1 MTDWTCAQ
9 SQVLC
14 LFVHNPSRLLNILH
28 LTTDHPDQ
36 SPYVDEPTFGGQQH
50 TMLLQLPA
58 ELILGILSFLDPTSF
73 YQCLL
78 VCKTLV
84 SHVRGSKKLLKQQI
98 ASVPGSHGYAF
109 KKFLRIASASE
120 LLTVFAQR
128 SKSHLLHGRA
138 DVTQFKLASPKYKL
152 GAFASCMCDNSHM
165 FMAVVNAESGAIGV
179 HHVGLEGI
187 PSLKCIL
194 APQTLGLAG
203 TEEIKFKVLKC
214 AFPFDSI
221 NREGCLDRLA
231 VLYSYNI
238 PGSTTEPFVQ
248 QAQQQSKLMLKLVT
262 WRLWAPIRV
271 EYGDVQNIYIGD
283 GRVPTALALAESG
296 TAAVAFHSPDR
307 LLGWSEEAVWEAE
320 HYGWPPAREFE
331 LMRPSSI
338 VARSGQV
345 EGLLAPSEIQIVKNR
360 ALFSFPV
367 APTPQWEMTDVGNP
381 STLTQTTNNFE
392 NLIRTLSLEG
402 PSIGHF
408 LHCRHQ
414 HVNRYLFGERVCIN
428 EVLQL
433 HFQAHGDFHGAYIV
447 KGVKAAPKCAVYD
460 ETDRHEGV
468 HHRVVAHLDG
478 IDHAASR
485 SCSLGQVLAILPQG
499 NRIAIAS
506 WDRVQVWTFEPDAFY
521 MQVEN
526 HIGFEKAC
534 LKTSGIKRLDRM
546 VERFGATKTLIDEG
560 FADASDLPGNPDTD
574 TPELDEVDWLRNC
587 GFDFYGCYRP
597 KRIPIWEHGPD
608 HEFYGK
614 THQKIVRLKPVG
626 LPRCGVV
633 HSLKFLNDETL
644 WGWTDHG
651 PVCWH
656 LGDDMSGRRW
666 EEQLALSIDGAS
678 CFSDSH

>member
-1 MTDWTCAQ
+1 MGET
-9 SQVLC
+9 
-14 LFVHNPSRLLNILH
+14 IL
-28 LTTDHPDQ
+28 TF
-36 SPYVDEPTFGGQQH
+36 YV
-50 TMLLQLPA
+50 
-58 ELILGILSFLDPTSF
+58 
-73 YQCLL
+73 
-78 VCKTLV
+78 
-84 SHVRGSKKLLKQQI
+84 
-98 ASVPGSHGYAF
+98 
-109 KKFLRIASASE
+109 
-120 LLTVFAQR
+120 
-128 SKSHLLHGRA
+128 
-138 DVTQFKLASPKYKL
+138 
-152 GAFASCMCDNSHM
+152 
-165 FMAVVNAESGAIGV
+165 
-179 HHVGLEGI
+179 
-187 PSLKCIL
+187 
-194 APQTLGLAG
+194 
-203 TEEIKFKVLKC
+203 
-214 AFPFDSI
+214 
-221 NREGCLDRLA
+221 
-231 VLYSYNI
+231 
-238 PGSTTEPFVQ
+238 
-248 QAQQQSKLMLKLVT
+248 
-262 WRLWAPIRV
+262 
-271 EYGDVQNIYIGD
+271 
-283 GRVPTALALAESG
+283 
-296 TAAVAFHSPDR
+296 
-307 LLGWSEEAVWEAE
+307 
-320 HYGWPPAREFE
+320 EFE

-428 EVLQL
+428 EVGRTIHCGSHGLTRAQVLQL

-534 LKTSGIKRLDRM
+534 LKTSGIKRLDRF
-546 VERFGATKTLIDEG
+546 VERFGATKILSSGT
-560 FADASDLPGNPDTD
+560 SDTD
-574 TPELDEVDWLRNC
+574 TPDLDEVDWLRNC